1 MKLKYFLF
9 AKIGL
14 VFLLVSM
21 LPNGCTKE
29 DDFYLVNNEVLLP
42 ANAFKNKLKT
52 DQQYAAILHANL
64 FQEALSANELYDIA
78 QCIESIGDKEVA
90 REVLISNFMNNQGV
104 QMPSDSV
111 MRADINGFVFD
122 TYKRFLVRE
131 PTEAEITFFRNY
143 ILSDPNVTPE
153 LVYFSFALS
162 NEYMFY

>member
-90 REVLISNFMNNQGV
+90 REVLISNFMNKQGV